1 MRRST
6 YGAWVVRPRRVLGA
20 AASATWRSGMDMRST
35 FGTLAHIRE
44 RWHELPTC
52 AQCDLKAIERVAVE
66 LPGLEL
72 TLDLCHLHLE
82 RLVSGA
88 RLLRA

>member
-1 MRRST
+1 
-6 YGAWVVRPRRVLGA
+6 
-20 AASATWRSGMDMRST
+20 MDMRST
-35 FGTLAHIRE
+35 FGTVAHIGE
-44 RWHELPTC
+44 RRHALPTC
-52 AQCDLKAIERVAVE
+52 AQCDLKAIERVSVE